1 LKLETERLHQE
12 IVVDS
17 DQLATETEA
26 TSANLKA
33 DPKIVSPAHIAQC
46 VQPVANAE
54 SVSPDPLVGTTIGGH
69 FEIIEKLGEGGS
81 GTVYRAKHLL
91 LDKLVAIKFSRLELD
106 WQRFQREAQAAS
118 LLDHPNLV
126 RIFEFGLHDDKPFL
140 VMELVEGRSLA
151 QELSRSGRLSTLR
164 ATELALQICAALMHA
179 HSKGVIHRD
188 IKPSNIIISKDNEG
202 KETVKVV
209 DFGIAKILHRGDQ
222 PSSVQLTQTGETVGT
237 PLYMSP
243 EQCAGQQVDEQSDIY
258 SLGCVLY
265 EMVAGRPALTVDSVL
280 AAMMAHVSEIKPD
293 FNGLELPSHFQSVIQ
308 KCLRKDRVQRFESV
322 AQLFRALAR
331 SSKDD
336 LVAWLASLDQTLGRE
351 KITVQTRSSAFF
363 KWLTTFVI
371 GILVGM
377 VIGIISLGFAF
388 YAIVSGNYG
397 NAPGDWQVDMQQAQQ
412 AIAGGKFA
420 YALNCY
426 DQAERTAALRSD
438 KEHQIETLKAEAQF
452 YKQHAMPI
460 DAQRSEAWA
469 KRLESH

>member
-1 LKLETERLHQE
+1 
-12 IVVDS
+12 
-17 DQLATETEA
+17 
-26 TSANLKA
+26 
-33 DPKIVSPAHIAQC
+33 
-46 VQPVANAE
+46 
-54 SVSPDPLVGTTIGGH
+54 
-69 FEIIEKLGEGGS
+69 
-81 GTVYRAKHLL
+81 
-91 LDKLVAIKFSRLELD
+91 
-106 WQRFQREAQAAS
+106 
-118 LLDHPNLV
+118 
-126 RIFEFGLHDDKPFL
+126 
-140 VMELVEGRSLA
+140 
-151 QELSRSGRLSTLR
+151 
-164 ATELALQICAALMHA
+164 
-179 HSKGVIHRD
+179 
-188 IKPSNIIISKDNEG
+188 
-202 KETVKVV
+202 
-209 DFGIAKILHRGDQ
+209 
-222 PSSVQLTQTGETVGT
+222 
-237 PLYMSP
+237 MSP

>member
-1 LKLETERLHQE
+1 MESEKLHQE

-17 DQLATETEA
+17 DQLATQSEA
-26 TSANLKA
+26 TSPNSKANP
-33 DPKIVSPAHIAQC
+33 DIVSPSHMAQA
-46 VQPVANAE
+46 VPSVSNAD

-81 GTVYRAKHLL
+81 GTVYKAKHLL
-91 LDKLVAIKFSRLELD
+91 LNKLVAIKFSREELD

-126 RIFEFGLHDDKPFL
+126 RTFEFGLHEDKPFL

-151 QELSRSGRLSTLR
+151 QELARSGRLSTLR

-188 IKPSNIIISKDNEG
+188 IKPSNIIITKDNEG

-222 PSSVQLTQTGETVGT
+222 PASVQLTQTGQTVGT

-243 EQCAGQQVDEQSDIY
+243 EQCAGQQVDEGSDIY
-258 SLGCVLY
+258 SLGCVLF

-293 FNGLELPSHFQSVIQ
+293 FNGLELPSHFQLVIQ

-322 AQLFRALAR
+322 AQLYRALAH

-336 LVAWLASLDQTLGRE
+336 LLAWLAALDQTLGRE
-351 KITVQTRSSAFF
+351 EITAQTRSSAFF
-363 KWLTTFVI
+363 KWLTTFTI
-371 GILVGM
+371 GILVGLT
-377 VIGIISLGFAF
+377 IGMLSTLGSAL
-388 YAIVSGNYG
+388 YIVSGNSG
-397 NAPGDWQVDMQQAQQ
+397 TAPGDWQVDMQQAQQ
-412 AIAGGKFA
+412 AIAGGKCA
-420 YALNCY
+420 YALDCY
-426 DQAERTAALRSD
+426 DRAENAAALRSD
-438 KEHQIETLKAEAQF
+438 KEHQIETLKAKAQF